1 MHMIEIKKRFF
12 TKLDREEEIKLTE
25 SDLYSDAACKRI
37 AAIYSNEVFK
47 WTGHGAFFLSERMA
61 FVKREKRIEQIKKLI
76 LIISDLGVT
85 ADSYI
90 AVQFDE
96 QMEFLK
102 TRGLRSVPFA
112 NLISEKAIKRF
123 KNSNSS
129 KKESQSL
136 ITINIRK
143 AVEDS
148 AGEICSRFNVLLKFD
163 KLNEQAAINE
173 VEVMVQSGA
182 ISDIY
187 VFTSPFT
194 LNGKSQYLDEVWMR
208 ADKKLNDFEKKEAVR
223 AKAEFLKTIED
234 KRIVKYV

>member
-1 MHMIEIKKRFF
+1 MVEIKKNFF
-12 TKLDREEEIKLTE
+12 TKLNRDEEIKLTK

-47 WTGHGAFFLSERMA
+47 WSGHGAFFLSERLA
-61 FVKREKRIEQIKKLI
+61 FAKRKKRIEQIKKLI
-76 LIISDLGVT
+76 LIISDLGIT

-96 QMEFLK
+96 QMEFLQI
-102 TRGLRSVPFA
+102 RGLRFVPFA
-112 NLISEKAIKRF
+112 NLISEKAIKRY
-123 KNSNSS
+123 KESS
-129 KKESQSL
+129 SDKKESQSL
-136 ITINIRK
+136 ITVDIRK

-148 AGEICSRFNVLLKFD
+148 VGEICSRFNVLLKLD

-194 LNGKSQYLDEVWMR
+194 LNGKSQYLDEVWMVV
-208 ADKKLNDFEKKEAVR
+208 DKRLNDFEKKEATR
-223 AKAEFLKTIED
+223 AKAEFLKTIDDE
-234 KRIVKYV
+234 RIAKYA

>member
-1 MHMIEIKKRFF
+1 MIEIKKRFF

-37 AAIYSNEVFK
+37 AAIFSNEVFK
-47 WTGHGAFFLSERMA
+47 HSGHGAFFLSERMA
-61 FVKREKRIEQIKKLI
+61 LVKREKRIRQIKKLI

-85 ADSYI
+85 ADIYI
-90 AVQFDE
+90 SVLFDE
-96 QMEFLK
+96 LLPFLK
-102 TRGLRSVPFA
+102 EIRGLDHVPFA

-129 KKESQSL
+129 KKKSQSL